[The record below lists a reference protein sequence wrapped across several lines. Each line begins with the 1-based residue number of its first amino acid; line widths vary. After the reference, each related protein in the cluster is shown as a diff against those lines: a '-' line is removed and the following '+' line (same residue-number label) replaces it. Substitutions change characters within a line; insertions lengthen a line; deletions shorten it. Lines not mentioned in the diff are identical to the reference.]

1 MIIIKIIFM
10 LIIIHLKGGA
20 LITMIIIPIPI
31 IVIMIIFIRIIHLKT
46 CALIR
51 SRLRPLNSLLHFSQL
66 ERKL

>member
-20 LITMIIIPIPI
+20 LITMIIIPI
-31 IVIMIIFIRIIHLKT
+31 IFIRIIHLKT

-51 SRLRPLNSLLHFSQL
+51 SRLCPLNSLLHLS
-66 ERKL
+66 